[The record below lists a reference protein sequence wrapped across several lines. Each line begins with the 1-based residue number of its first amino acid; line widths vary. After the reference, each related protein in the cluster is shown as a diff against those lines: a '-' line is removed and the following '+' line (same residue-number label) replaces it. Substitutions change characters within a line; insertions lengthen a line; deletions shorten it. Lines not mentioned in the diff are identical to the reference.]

1 MLRVACRPFGSDVY
15 SVVSTGTSRRR
26 SGTNRL
32 GHELN
37 RSMTRTIHR
46 ENPRDNDADDD
57 EDELSGIVLC
67 LPFVFVCL
75 DFFAILSITH
85 S

>member
-1 MLRVACRPFGSDVY
+1 
-15 SVVSTGTSRRR
+15 
-26 SGTNRL
+26 
-32 GHELN
+32 
-37 RSMTRTIHR
+37 MTRTIHR